1 MSEPKKKVAKK
12 KAAPQKKE
20 VSPKEV
26 AKKEV
31 PKKEVPKKE
40 VPKKEEEVHT
50 SFASLKKSYFKKL
63 RANPSDA
70 MSLKAQYIKDR
81 NDLRGKLK

>member
-1 MSEPKKKVAKK
+1 MSEPKKKAAKK

-26 AKKEV
+26 A
-31 PKKEVPKKE
+31 KKE

>member
-26 AKKEV
+26 AKKEA
-31 PKKEVPKKE
+31 PKKEA
-40 VPKKEEEVHT
+40 PKKEEEVHT

>member
-20 VSPKEV
+20 VPPKEV
-26 AKKEV
+26 AKKEA
-31 PKKEVPKKE
+31 
-40 VPKKEEEVHT
+40 PKKEEEVHT

>member
-12 KAAPQKKE
+12 TAAPQKKE

-26 AKKEV
+26 AKKEA
-31 PKKEVPKKE
+31 PKKEA
-40 VPKKEEEVHT
+40 PKKEEEVHT

>member
-1 MSEPKKKVAKK
+1 MSEPKKKAAKK

-26 AKKEV
+26 A
-31 PKKEVPKKE
+31 KKEVPKKE

>member
-20 VSPKEV
+20 VPPKEA
-26 AKKEV
+26 AKKEA
-31 PKKEVPKKE
+31 
-40 VPKKEEEVHT
+40 PKKEEEVHT

>member
-26 AKKEV
+26 A
-31 PKKEVPKKE
+31 KKEVPKKE

>member
-20 VSPKEV
+20 VSPKEA
-26 AKKEV
+26 AKKEA
-31 PKKEVPKKE
+31 
-40 VPKKEEEVHT
+40 PKKEEEVHT